1 MAVLDGWLVDMLN
14 TNNIEEVYLEC
25 PNYMHDYRNVDSLA
39 PKKVNTDKNILR
51 NYCLDIADKYNTNID
66 GVKLVPNLIN
76 MF

>member
-1 MAVLDGWLVDMLN
+1 MMVLDGWLVDTLN

-51 NYCLDIADKYNTNID
+51 N
-66 GVKLVPNLIN
+66 
-76 MF
+76 